1 MFEIHQI
8 IEMGANRALKKLNFS
23 RTLNDDRFIVI
34 HLNAFGIQK
43 NKINI
48 GKN

>member
-1 MFEIHQI
+1 MFEIQQI

-34 HLNAFGIQK
+34 HLNAFGTQK
-43 NKINI
+43 NNINI